1 MKNCESMKEL
11 IEERKE
17 IELRLHNTQMIIEIL
32 SDYRIIYDQL
42 INVEQQLHN
51 NKIEEAI
58 KMLKDNEQRLSHLKE
73 KSQKNDQLILILNRV
88 NNRKLFFVKGIVSKL
103 LAQRIMISSTTISIM
118 TSCNDSQSISLQTL
132 LLLIQQLDSFD
143 VLMNP
148 IFAKLKDFCE
158 RIFST
163 NV

>member
-17 IELRLHNTQMIIEIL
+17 IELHLHNTQMVIEIL

-73 KSQKNDQLILILNRV
+73 NSQKNDQLIFILNRV

-143 VLMNP
+143 MLMNP

>member
-32 SDYRIIYDQL
+32 SDYRVIYDQL

-58 KMLKDNEQRLSHLKE
+58 KMLKDNEQRLSHLRE
-73 KSQKNDQLILILNRV
+73 KSQKNDQLIFILNRV

-148 IFAKLKDFCE
+148 IFAKLKAFCE